1 MTVSFTHQLSSGADV
16 TVVYEF
22 IDEDEDVGLNA
33 KFEIQVFQD
42 GLEVTNDITKKDT
55 AQIEAEIAYRWKQHC
70 EDERREADI
79 SRWESQLD

>member
-1 MTVSFTHQLSSGADV
+1 MTASFTHQLASGADV

-33 KFEIQVFQD
+33 EFEIQVFQD
-42 GLEVTNDITKKDT
+42 RLEVTNVISEKDT
-55 AQIEAEIAYRWKQHC
+55 AQIEAEIAYRWRQHC
-70 EDERREADI
+70 ENERREADI

>member
-1 MTVSFTHQLSSGADV
+1 MTASFTHQLSSGADV

-33 KFEIQVFQD
+33 EFEIQVFQD
-42 GLEVTNDITKKDT
+42 VLEVTNDISQKDT
-55 AQIEAEIAYRWKQHC
+55 AQIETEVAHRWRKHC